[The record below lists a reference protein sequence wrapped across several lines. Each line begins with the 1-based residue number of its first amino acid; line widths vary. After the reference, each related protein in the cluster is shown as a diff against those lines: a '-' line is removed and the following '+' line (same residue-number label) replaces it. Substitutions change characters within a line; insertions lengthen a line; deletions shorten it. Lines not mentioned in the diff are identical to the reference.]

1 MKVRIQYKTPD
12 LAVDETFS
20 GRDAEAV
27 VAAMKQ
33 KVASELNFALRM
45 VVSAMTPL
53 AFAQEVVKRY
63 NDALKKA
70 LPRPQSCAEFLR
82 QGEAEG
88 IVTVVES

>member
-1 MKVRIQYKTPD
+1 MRVRIQYRTPEM
-12 LAVDETFS
+12 AVDETFS

-33 KVASELNFALRM
+33 KVASELNFALRL
-45 VVSAMTPL
+45 VVNAMTPL

-70 LPRPQSCAEFLR
+70 LPLPQSCAEFLK

-88 IVTVVES
+88 IVVVLER